1 MKRAAAVH
9 RPELFGAYL
18 KRLGL
23 DREPPSVGAL
33 FRLHRAQIERVPYET
48 TWIAMGERWTIDQQ
62 SSIERIALQGRG
74 GYCFHL
80 NGALAGLLT
89 NLGYRVELHV
99 GGVYREVPV
108 AEAMTNHLV
117 LTVHELPTDRNL
129 SGVWYV
135 DTGLGDALHEPLP
148 LMPGVVAQGPMRF
161 ELVATPGGV
170 GDWQFTH
177 DAAGSFVGMA
187 FENRPATFADFED
200 RHEYLSTSPESGFV
214 RTVSVQHR
222 NRETVTILRALTLT
236 TFDGSTRTTSLVQ
249 DRSDWF
255 ELLNSTFALDLR
267 TASADARERLWQ
279 RALASHDEHEKS
291 TTNNPVG
298 GER

>member
-1 MKRAAAVH
+1 MQPAI
-9 RPELFGAYL
+9 FDAYL

-23 DREPPSVGAL
+23 DREPPSVDAL
-33 FRLHRAQIERVPYET
+33 FRLHRAHIERVPYET

-62 SSIERIALQGRG
+62 LSIERIALHGRG

-89 NLGYRVELHV
+89 SLGYRVELHV
-99 GGVYREVPV
+99 GGVYRDVPN

-117 LTVHELPTDRNL
+117 LTVHDLPTESNP

-135 DTGLGDALHEPLP
+135 DAGLGDALHEPLP
-148 LMPGVVAQGPMRF
+148 LTPGITAQGPMQF

-187 FENRPATFADFED
+187 FEDRPAMFAEFEG
-200 RHEYLSTSPESGFV
+200 RHEYLSTSPDSGFV
-214 RTVSVQHR
+214 RTVSVQR
-222 NRETVTILRALTLT
+222 RDRQTVTILRALTLT
-236 TFDGSTRTTSLVQ
+236 TYDGSTRTTALVQ

-255 ELLNSTFALDLR
+255 DLLKSTFALDLR

-279 RALASHDEHEKS
+279 RARSSHEEYEKA
-291 TTNNPVG
+291 TANQTGGNPHG
-298 GER
+298 S